1 MYYLVS
7 AAWLVVT
14 VVSYIQ
20 GNRKLPITIGILGL
34 VAQVGIWVIGIGFWG
49 IAALALFTVIG
60 MLSVPEIF
68 SRNNFLK

>member
-1 MYYLVS
+1 
-7 AAWLVVT
+7 VT

-49 IAALALFTVIG
+49 ITALALFTVIG
-60 MLSVPEIF
+60 MFSVPEIF
-68 SRNNFLK
+68 SWNKF

>member
-7 AAWLVVT
+7 AAWIIVT

-20 GNRKLPITIGILGL
+20 GNRKIPIAIGLLGFL
-34 VAQVGIWVIGIGFWG
+34 AQVGIWTMGIGYWG

-60 MLSVPEIF
+60 MFSVPEIF
-68 SRNNFLK
+68 LRNNY

>member
-34 VAQVGIWVIGIGFWG
+34 VAQVGIWVIGIVFWG
-49 IAALALFTVIG
+49 VAALALFTVIG
-60 MLSVPEIF
+60 MFSVPEIF
-68 SRNNFLK
+68 LRNKF

>member
-7 AAWLVVT
+7 AAWIVVT

-20 GNRKLPITIGILGL
+20 GNRKLPTAIGVLGL
-34 VAQVGIWVIGIGFWG
+34 LAQVGIWTIGIGYWG

-60 MLSVPEIF
+60 MFSVPDIF
-68 SRNNFLK
+68 LRHKF

>member
-20 GNRKLPITIGILGL
+20 GNRKLPITIRILGL
-34 VAQVGIWVIGIGFWG
+34 VAQVGI
-49 IAALALFTVIG
+49 
-60 MLSVPEIF
+60 
-68 SRNNFLK
+68 

>member
-49 IAALALFTVIG
+49 GAALALFTVIG
-60 MLSVPEIF
+60 MFSVTEIF
-68 SRNNFLK
+68 SRNKF